1 MSAYDEVFKSEYEVQ
16 GDKLVRALTQPTEN
30 LILERNNELRKNPGM
45 IRDLSFGRWL
55 ATIPFNDIEALRRKY
70 PELVHGDAQ
79 LVAQTWMKIF
89 HMPEYRKF
97 LVGNKV

>member
-1 MSAYDEVFKSEYEVQ
+1 MVIYDEVFKAEYEVQ
-16 GDKLVRALTQPTEN
+16 GDKLVRALTQPSEN
-30 LILERNNELRKNPGM
+30 LILERNSELRKNPGVM
-45 IRDLSFGRWL
+45 RDLSFGRLL

-70 PELVHGDAQ
+70 PVLKFGDAEQ
-79 LVAQTWMKIF
+79 IAKAWMKIF